1 MDVVGLK
8 EHGLTNLELDVVE
21 EESNEKTNVV
31 GELVLQSEHQV
42 WEFLAVVWRAA
53 ITSELVTFVL
63 CLLDEVFGVL
73 LNLFG
78 LVLHQTA
85 ESSLQS
91 FFVLRSLGFV
101 VCCFLALDRLL
112 KFLCL
117 VFSYQAPQTGYGVEE
132 MWDLLKRAET
142 TKAVE
147 GRDGESHL
155 GLVVVIRVVLG
166 VFFVQLCGELLVGV
180 GLDGQSLVDRQDLEQ
195 EGQLLLVLFR
205 DLSGHQGLVVLEKV
219 EQTALSLQILGGVAR
234 VCAHP

>member
-1 MDVVGLK
+1 VNVVGLE

-21 EESNEKTNVV
+21 EESNEETNVV
-31 GELVLQSEHQV
+31 GELALQSEHQV
-42 WEFLAVVWRAA
+42 WEFLAVIWRAA
-53 ITSELVTFVL
+53 IASKLFALFL

-73 LNLFG
+73 LNLVR
-78 LVLHQTA
+78 LVLHQGA

-91 FFVLRSLGFV
+91 LFVLGSLGLV
-101 VCCFLALDRLL
+101 LCRLLTLDRLL
-112 KFLCL
+112 ELLCF
-117 VFSYQAPQTGYGVEE
+117 VFAYQALQAGYCVEE
-132 MWDLLKRAET
+132 VWDLGERAEAT
-142 TKAVE
+142 ETVE
-147 GRDGESHL
+147 GGDGKSHL